1 MWAVALA
8 HVSSRWSHYLA
19 GLSAIVM
26 IVAEDALVW
35 LAMWMMQ
42 VCI

>member
-1 MWAVALA
+1 MWMVALV
-8 HVSSRWSHYLA
+8 HVLSRWSHYLV
-19 GLSAIVM
+19 GVSTIVM